1 VTDGGDAEEH
11 DGVAMI
17 SQDVSIPQQP
27 TGNSSD
33 DRSPGGVPAEEWHAT
48 RWLDDEQQHA
58 WRGLVLGTTLLFD
71 RLDADLRREFDLSM
85 AEYEIMVRLSEYPDR
100 QMRMSRLADSLAH
113 SRSRVTHTVA
123 RMQKAGLV
131 ERCGATDDGRGIF
144 ASLTDHGYAVLVEAA
159 HLHVRGVREHLVDI
173 GAPEDF
179 ATLGR
184 YMNKV
189 ADRLIG
195 GHPEMEIR

>member
-1 VTDGGDAEEH
+1 VTGADMASE
-11 DGVAMI
+11 
-17 SQDVSIPQQP
+17 
-27 TGNSSD
+27 D
-33 DRSPGGVPAEEWHAT
+33 DTP
-48 RWLDDEQQHA
+48 WLDDAQQRA

-85 AEYEIMVRLSEYPDR
+85 TEYEIMVRLSEYPDH

-131 ERCGATDDGRGIF
+131 DRSLATDDGRGIY
-144 ASLTDHGYAVLVEAA
+144 ASLTDKGYEVLKKAA
-159 HLHVRGVREHLVDI
+159 PMHVRGVREHLVDV
-173 GAPEDF
+173 GSAEDF
-179 ATLGR
+179 EAVGR
-184 YMNKV
+184 YLNAV

-195 GHPEMEIR
+195 SHPEMEIR